1 MRVLPL
7 ALASLLALSTLR
19 VAAETP
25 WRERPLPAESERLTL
40 EAETAEDARDAA
52 RLYAKAIRLC
62 PSNGPALYGLGGVL
76 LGQNRPADSLKVFRR
91 MNVLFPHDP
100 EISVAIA
107 IALARLP
114 HLTRP
119 QLREGIQIAEQALL
133 LQPNDIEAWH
143 SLSILYHLNGD
154 YEQGAVAA
162 RKAIDLDA
170 QNPIDIE
177 TTTRYQQQ
185 EIACNDALLVFS
197 PLD

>member
-1 MRVLPL
+1 MRIPSLGLV
-7 ALASLLALSTLR
+7 ALLVLLALR
-19 VAAETP
+19 VAAESP
-25 WRERPLPAESERLTL
+25 WRGRPLPAESERLTREAEAAEAPL
-40 EAETAEDARDAA
+40 EAAQ
-52 RLYAKAIRLC
+52 LYAKAIRLY
-62 PSNGPALYGLGGVL
+62 PSNGPALYGLGGIL

-114 HLTRP
+114 HLTRC
-119 QLREGIQIAEQALL
+119 QLQEGIRIAEAVLL
-133 LQPNDIEAWH
+133 QQPNDIEAWH
-143 SLSILYHLNGD
+143 SLSILHHLNGD
-154 YEQGAVAA
+154 YARGAEAA
-162 RKAIDLDA
+162 RKAIALDE

-185 EIACNDALLVFS
+185 EAACNDALLVFS